1 MANIGRVSALF
12 TDLYQLTMAQAY
24 WQSGVTAQ
32 ATFSLYF
39 RSYPPDRAYF
49 VLAGVTDVLGYLEGL
64 TFSDEDIDYL
74 RSLGLFDREFLKFL
88 LGLRFT
94 GTVRAMSEGSIFFA
108 GEPVL
113 EVTAPVIEA
122 QIVETYLIN
131 QINLQ
136 SILATKAARVV
147 TAARGRT
154 VVDFAAR
161 RAHGIDAATKQARV
175 SYIAGF
181 AGTSNVLAGRL
192 YGIPVFGTMA
202 HSFVQSFQD
211 EGEAFSAYAKSF
223 PDKTTL
229 LVDTYDTLEGVR
241 KAIGVARDLRRRG
254 HALVALRLDSGD
266 LAELSAGARR
276 LLDGAG
282 LEAVQVFASG
292 GLDEFEVE
300 GLIDAGAEIDGF
312 GVGTRVG
319 VSADA
324 PWTDCAYK
332 LVEYDGRPTL
342 KLSAAKRS
350 LPGPKQIYRYR
361 DEDGEYLRDVIALHS
376 EDPPQEGEEPLLGE
390 VMTGGKRRYQ
400 AESLQEL
407 RDRFSAE
414 FASLPDRHKG
424 LRSPPKYEVTVS
436 DRLERL
442 AQTVAQRVTQASV
455 DR

>member
-39 RSYPPDRAYF
+39 RTYPPDRAYF
-49 VLAGVTDVLGYLEGL
+49 VLAGVTDVLEYLEGL
-64 TFSDEDIDYL
+64 TVSDQDIDYL
-74 RSLGLFDREFLKFL
+74 RSLGLFDREFVKFL

-136 SILATKAARVV
+136 SILATKSARVV

-161 RAHGIDAATKQARV
+161 RTHGVDAATKQARV
-175 SYIAGF
+175 SYMVGF
-181 AGTSNVLAGRL
+181 VGTSNVLAGGL

-202 HSFVQSFQD
+202 HSFVQSFHH
-211 EGEAFSAYAKSF
+211 EGDAFRAYAKSF

-241 KAIGVARDLRRRG
+241 KAISVARDLGRRG
-254 HALVALRLDSGD
+254 HALVSLRLDSGD

-282 LEAVQVFASG
+282 LKDVQVFASG

-300 GLIDAGAEIDGF
+300 GLLEAGAPIDGF

-324 PWTDCAYK
+324 P
-332 LVEYDGRPTL
+332 
-342 KLSAAKRS
+342 
-350 LPGPKQIYRYR
+350 
-361 DEDGEYLRDVIALHS
+361 
-376 EDPPQEGEEPLLGE
+376 
-390 VMTGGKRRYQ
+390 
-400 AESLQEL
+400 
-407 RDRFSAE
+407 
-414 FASLPDRHKG
+414 
-424 LRSPPKYEVTVS
+424 
-436 DRLERL
+436 
-442 AQTVAQRVTQASV
+442 
-455 DR
+455 